1 MTPALDR
8 TSDTEFTLTFP
19 ADDRR
24 GQTVY
29 TIRYDPIFQRWSIVP
44 PIHNRMMPKGHRRL
58 DIVKR
63 IVRYERLL
71 RSNLNNADIEAQ
83 VEETHAY
90 LRNGAAQ

>member
-24 GQTVY
+24 DQTVY
-29 TIRYDPIFQRWSIVP
+29 TIRYDPYFQRWSTEP
-44 PIHNRMMPKGHRRL
+44 PIHNRMMPKGHRLL

-71 RSNLNNADIEAQ
+71 RNNLNNVDIEAQ
-83 VEETHAY
+83 AEETHAY
-90 LRNGAAQ
+90 LTNGAAQ